1 MEKNKII
8 KTEQEIA
15 SISKAV
21 EIGDACFEH
30 ILDFIKVGIS
40 EKTVANEIER
50 FLFAHGAT
58 GLAFDTIC
66 VSGERTAFPHG
77 VPTDKC
83 IEHGDFITMDF
94 GAIVDGYCG
103 DMTRTV
109 AMGFVTPEQLE
120 VYEVVLKAQMA
131 ACEAIKPG
139 VKCFDVDKVA
149 RDIIVEA
156 GYGEFF
162 IHGLGHGVGTLV
174 HEAPTLNTKSDE
186 ILAENMVV
194 TIEPGIYIPKKFGVR
209 IEDLAIVTS
218 FGIMNKVKSKKEL
231 IIL

>member
-1 MEKNKII
+1 MV
-8 KTEQEIA
+8 KTEKEIE
-15 SISKAV
+15 SISKAA

-30 ILDFIKVGIS
+30 ILEFIKIGMT
-40 EKTVANEIER
+40 EKAVADEIER
-50 FLFAHGAT
+50 FLFSHGAT

-66 VSGERTAFPHG
+66 VSGERTNLPHG
-77 VPTDKC
+77 EPSDKI
-83 IEHGDFITMDF
+83 IEFGDFVTMDL

-103 DMTRTV
+103 DMTRTI
-109 AMGFVTPEQLE
+109 AMGSVTEEQKK
-120 VYEVVLKAQMA
+120 VYEVVLKAQTE
-131 ACEAIKPG
+131 ACKAIKSG

-149 RDIIVEA
+149 RDIITEA
-156 GYGEFF
+156 GFGDYF

-174 HEAPTLNTKSDE
+174 HESPTLNSKSDE

-194 TIEPGIYIPKKFGVR
+194 TIEPGIYIPNKFGVR

-218 FGIMNKVKSKKEL
+218 FGIINKVKSKKEL